1 MLRGQFTTMPVGDLL
16 EWIGRRQLTGRLVVD
31 DGQGGTR
38 IFRLEAGAVV
48 WATST
53 EPTEQLGQMLRG
65 AGHVDDQLLAAAL
78 ADEVTPGPLGTRL
91 VEHGAI
97 AAATLRATLQIK
109 IREALWDLHTW
120 ADGRFEV
127 ELGALGPSPGV
138 RVVVSVGDALA
149 LAARR
154 APRWPA
160 IRAFIPGDEVGFAA
174 GAAEVAPA
182 TGLPFD
188 EGRLRAAAAT
198 GLPVRA
204 LVAAMGGH
212 RFAVLD
218 RLATL
223 VEAGA
228 LVVTEA
234 TAVEP
239 DVDALVKLAEQR
251 AAAGALASALA
262 VASEAVAAAPGD
274 AVVAALYRRVERRRV
289 ASLARALLAPP
300 RVPEL
305 RRGPDEL
312 AATELTELER
322 ALLGPVDGRWD
333 LLTLVEHAPVR
344 SAEALLVYAR
354 LAERGILE
362 LT

>member
-1 MLRGQFTTMPVGDLL
+1 MAIADVL
-16 EWIGRRQLTGRLVVD
+16 EWIGRRQISGRLIVD
-31 DGQGGTR
+31 DGQGVTR
-38 IFRLEAGAVV
+38 IFRLESGAVV

-97 AAATLRATLQIK
+97 AASTLRTILQIK

-120 ADGRFEV
+120 SDGRFDV
-127 ELGALGPSPGV
+127 EAGVLTPSPGV
-138 RVVVSVGDALA
+138 RVMVSVGDIQS

-160 IRAFIPGDEVGFAA
+160 IRAAITTDDVGFAV
-174 GAAEVAPA
+174 GEGPPPPPA
-182 TGLPFD
+182 NLPFD
-188 EGRLRAAAAT
+188 DARLRAAAVT

-218 RLATL
+218 RLAAL
-223 VEAGA
+223 VESGA

-251 AAAGALASALA
+251 AAAGALAGALA
-262 VASEAVAAAPGD
+262 VASEALASAPGD
-274 AVVAALYRRVERRRV
+274 AVVAALYRRVERARV
-289 ASLARALLAPP
+289 GSLARALLAPP

-305 RRGPDEL
+305 RRSPDEL
-312 AATELTELER
+312 AASELTELER
-322 ALLGPVDGRWD
+322 ALLHAVDGRWD
-333 LLTLVEHAPVR
+333 LLTLIDHAPVR

-354 LAERGILE
+354 LAERGIVE

>member
-1 MLRGQFTTMPVGDLL
+1 MAIGDVL
-16 EWIGRRQLTGRLVVD
+16 EWIGRRQVSGRLLVD
-31 DGQGGTR
+31 DGQGVTR

-53 EPTEQLGQMLRG
+53 EPSESLGQMLRG

-78 ADEVTPGPLGTRL
+78 ADELTPGPLGSRL

-97 AAATLRATLQIK
+97 AASTLRATLQVK

-120 ADGRFEV
+120 GEGRFEV
-127 ELGALGPSPGV
+127 ELGVLTPSPGV
-138 RVVVSVGDALA
+138 RVVVGVGDALA

-160 IRAFIPGDEVGFAA
+160 IRAAIPSDDVGFEA
-174 GAAEVAPA
+174 GPGA
-182 TGLPFD
+182 TATAGFLPFD
-188 EGRLRAAAAT
+188 DGRLRAAAVT

-218 RLATL
+218 RLAQL
-223 VEAGA
+223 VETGA
-228 LVVTEA
+228 LLVATA

-251 AAAGALASALA
+251 AGAGAWAAALA
-262 VASEAVAAAPGD
+262 VASEALTAAPGD
-274 AVVAALYRRVERRRV
+274 AVVAALYRRIERARV

-305 RRGPDEL
+305 RRSPDEL
-312 AATELTELER
+312 AASELTELER
-322 ALLGPVDGRWD
+322 SLLHAVDGRWD
-333 LLTLVEHAPVR
+333 LLTLIEHAPVR
-344 SAEALLVYAR
+344 SAEALIVFAR
-354 LAERGILE
+354 LAERGIVE

>member
-1 MLRGQFTTMPVGDLL
+1 VLRGQFSTMAIADVL
-16 EWIGRRQLTGRLVVD
+16 EWIGRRQISGRMVVD
-31 DGQGGTR
+31 DGRGVTR

-53 EPTEQLGQMLRG
+53 EPTETIGQMLRG

-78 ADEVTPGPLGTRL
+78 ADEAPGPLGTRL
-91 VEHGAI
+91 VEAGAI
-97 AAATLRATLQIK
+97 AASTLRAALQVK
-109 IREALWDLHTW
+109 MREALWDLQTW
-120 ADGRFEV
+120 TDGRFDV
-127 ELGALGPSPGV
+127 ETGGLAPSPGV

-160 IRAFIPGDEVGFAA
+160 IRAAIPSDDVGFAPGPGHASTA
-174 GAAEVAPA
+174 GY
-182 TGLPFD
+182 LPFD
-188 EGRLRAAAAT
+188 DGRLQAAAIT

-223 VEAGA
+223 VETGA
-228 LVVTEA
+228 LVVGPA

-239 DVDALVKLAEQR
+239 DVDALVALAGQR
-251 AAAGALASALA
+251 AAAGAWAGALA

-274 AVVAALYRRVERRRV
+274 AVVHTLYRRIERARV

-305 RRGPDEL
+305 RRAPDEL
-312 AATELTELER
+312 GAGDLTELER
-322 ALLGPVDGRWD
+322 TLLQAVDGRWD
-333 LLTLVEHAPVR
+333 LLTLVEQAPVR
-344 SAEALLVYAR
+344 AAEALLVFAR
-354 LAERGILE
+354 LAERGIVE

>member
-1 MLRGQFTTMPVGDLL
+1 MAIADVL
-16 EWIGRRQLTGRLVVD
+16 EWIGRRQISGRMVVD
-31 DGQGGTR
+31 DGQGVTR

-78 ADEVTPGPLGTRL
+78 ADEVTPGPLGSRL
-91 VEHGAI
+91 VENGAL
-97 AAATLRATLQIK
+97 AASTLRATLQVK

-120 ADGRFEV
+120 ADGRFDV
-127 ELGALGPSPGV
+127 EPGLLGPTPGV

-160 IRAFIPGDEVGFAA
+160 IRAAIPADDVGFAA
-174 GAAEVAPA
+174 GPGAIA
-182 TGLPFD
+182 TAGYLPFD
-188 EGRLRAAAAT
+188 DGRLRAAAVT

-218 RLATL
+218 RLAAL
-223 VEAGA
+223 VETGA
-228 LVVTEA
+228 LIVTAA

-239 DVDALVKLAEQR
+239 DVDVLVKLAEER
-251 AAAGALASALA
+251 AGAGAWAGALA

-274 AVVAALYRRVERRRV
+274 AAVASMYRRIERGRV
-289 ASLARALLAPP
+289 GSLARALLTPP
-300 RVPEL
+300 RVPAL
-305 RRGPDEL
+305 RRAPDEL
-312 AATELTELER
+312 ATSELTELER
-322 ALLGPVDGRWD
+322 TLLHGVDGRWD
-333 LLTLVEHAPVR
+333 VLTLIEHAPVR
-344 SAEALLVYAR
+344 SAEALLVLAR
-354 LAERGILE
+354 LVERGIIE

>member
-1 MLRGQFTTMPVGDLL
+1 MLRGQFSTMAIADVL
-16 EWIGRRQLTGRLVVD
+16 EWIGRRQISGRLVVD
-31 DGQGGTR
+31 DGQGVTR

-97 AAATLRATLQIK
+97 AASTLRATLQVK

-120 ADGRFEV
+120 SEGRFDV
-127 ELGALGPSPGV
+127 EPGVLTPSPGV
-138 RVVVSVGDALA
+138 RVVVSVGDTLA

-160 IRAFIPGDEVGFAA
+160 IRAAIPADDVGFEAGGGAAPPA
-174 GAAEVAPA
+174 GA
-182 TGLPFD
+182 LPFD
-188 EGRLRAAAAT
+188 DLRLRAAAVT
-198 GLPVRA
+198 GLPVLA

-218 RLATL
+218 RLAAL
-223 VEAGA
+223 VETGA
-228 LVVTEA
+228 LIVCEA
-234 TAVEP
+234 TAVDA

-251 AAAGALASALA
+251 ASAGALAGALA
-262 VASEAVAAAPGD
+262 IASEAMAAAPGD
-274 AVVAALYRRVERRRV
+274 AVVAALYRRIERARV
-289 ASLARALLAPP
+289 GSLARALLQPP

-312 AATELTELER
+312 ATSELTELER
-322 ALLGPVDGRWD
+322 TLLHGVDGRWD

-344 SAEALLVYAR
+344 SAEALLVFAR
-354 LAERGILE
+354 LAERGIIE

>member
-1 MLRGQFTTMPVGDLL
+1 MAIADVL
-16 EWIGRRQLTGRLVVD
+16 EWIGRRQISGRLVVD
-31 DGQGGTR
+31 DGQGVTR

-97 AAATLRATLQIK
+97 AASTLRTTLQVK

-120 ADGRFEV
+120 SEGRFDV
-127 ELGALGPSPGV
+127 EPGVLTPSPGV

-160 IRAFIPGDEVGFAA
+160 IRAAIPADDVGFEAGGGAVPPA
-174 GAAEVAPA
+174 GA
-182 TGLPFD
+182 LPFD
-188 EGRLRAAAAT
+188 DGRLRAAAVT
-198 GLPVRA
+198 GLPVLA

-218 RLATL
+218 RLAAL

-228 LVVTEA
+228 LLVAEA
-234 TAVEP
+234 TAVDA

-251 AAAGALASALA
+251 AAAGALAGALA
-262 VASEAVAAAPGD
+262 IASEAMAAAPGD
-274 AVVAALYRRVERRRV
+274 AVVAALDRRIERARV
-289 ASLARALLAPP
+289 GSLARALLQPP

-312 AATELTELER
+312 AASELTELER
-322 ALLGPVDGRWD
+322 ALLHGVDGRWD

-344 SAEALLVYAR
+344 SAEALLVFAR
-354 LAERGILE
+354 LAERGIIE